1 MSLRLLI
8 IAIFFSLLACSKT
21 ENTSSQEADPPKEE
35 VPAPIE
41 LIVKDLQQA
50 DIPTSIELKGKFM
63 EAKSWTDKNGENL
76 LIVTRKGPVKQAQK
90 EDEYSEELYSV
101 ELFGEQYIKKGDNY
115 ILLWDIYDFVRD
127 CMSDMWLGLLPNS
140 TQVTDWDEDGIT
152 ETSLIYK
159 LSCRSDVS
167 PSDMKILIHENEVK
181 MGLRGTMILEMDK
194 DRMGENFEPDASKI
208 DLSAKPE
215 IEQYMELMGRYKNE
229 DDFKDQPNIFLEN
242 ARKLWMEFVDKD
254 EFLQL

>member
-1 MSLRLLI
+1 MIRSLVISAFLI
-8 IAIFFSLLACSKT
+8 SSLACTQSDNKSSIQEPEEIKT
-21 ENTSSQEADPPKEE
+21 
-35 VPAPIE
+35 E
-41 LIVKDLQQA
+41 LIVSDLSQNKL
-50 DIPTSIELKGKFM
+50 PTSIELKGKFV

-76 LIVTRKGPVKQAQK
+76 LIVSRKGPIKQEA
-90 EDEYSEELYSV
+90 EDEYGEVLYSV
-101 ELFGEQYIKKGDNY
+101 ELFGEQYIKKGSNY

-194 DRMGENFEPDASKI
+194 ANMDADFEPDASKI
-208 DLSAKPE
+208 DLSDKPE
-215 IEQYMELMGRYKNE
+215 IDQYMGLMGRYKNE
-229 DDFKDQPNIFLEN
+229 DDFKDQPKVFLEN

>member
-1 MSLRLLI
+1 MSLRLFIL
-8 IAIFFSLLACSKT
+8 ATLFSLLACSKT
-21 ENTSSQEADPPKEE
+21 ESTSNQEAEPLKEE
-35 VPAPIE
+35 VPSPLE
-41 LIVKDLQQA
+41 LIVTDLNQA
-50 DIPTSIELKGKFM
+50 DIPSSIELKGKFM

-76 LIVTRKGPVKQAQK
+76 LIVSRKGPIKKEA
-90 EDEYSEELYSV
+90 EDEYGEVLYSV
-101 ELFGEQYIKKGDNY
+101 ELFGEQYTKKGSNY
-115 ILLWDIYDFVRD
+115 MLLWDIYDFVRD

-140 TQVTDWDEDGIT
+140 TQVTDWDRDGIT

-194 DRMGENFEPDASKI
+194 ENMGTDFEPDASKI
-208 DLSAKPE
+208 DLSDKPE
-215 IEQYMELMGRYKNE
+215 IDQYMGLMGRYKNE
-229 DDFKDQPNIFLEN
+229 DDFKDQPIVFLEN

>member
-1 MSLRLLI
+1 MSLRLFIL
-8 IAIFFSLLACSKT
+8 ATLLCLLACSKT
-21 ENTSSQEADPPKEE
+21 ENTNDQETEPLKEE
-35 VPAPIE
+35 VLSPLE
-41 LIVKDLQQA
+41 QIVKDLNQA
-50 DIPTSIELKGKFM
+50 DIPSSIELKGKFM

-76 LIVTRKGPVKQAQK
+76 LIVSRKGPIKQEA
-90 EDEYSEELYSV
+90 EDEYGEVLYSV
-101 ELFGEQYIKKGDNY
+101 ELFGEQYLKKGSNY

-194 DRMGENFEPDASKI
+194 ERMGTDFEPDASKI
-208 DLSAKPE
+208 DLSNKSE
-215 IEQYMELMGRYKNE
+215 IDQYMGMMGRYKNE
-229 DDFKDQPNIFLEN
+229 DDFKGQPKVFLEN
-242 ARKLWMEFVDKD
+242 ARKLWMNFVDKD